1 MNDGNDDSSDSGDD
15 GGGDC
20 DGGGSDSGGRNSCG
34 GGGRMAVAV
43 AIVIAIVATIETIIS
58 KTVRIETNNSD
69 NQIHET
75 MNMHYL
81 RKYITR
87 IKIT

>member
-1 MNDGNDDSSDSGDD
+1 
-15 GGGDC
+15 
-20 DGGGSDSGGRNSCG
+20 
-34 GGGRMAVAV
+34 MAVAV